1 MVSVVMVVGDH
12 VFSDGEEV
20 MVMMFMGSGCESGKL
35 GSGDK
40 SPSLVQCT
48 CSLVGKK
55 V

>member
-1 MVSVVMVVGDH
+1 
-12 VFSDGEEV
+12 
-20 MVMMFMGSGCESGKL
+20 MGVRVWAGGFEKGNCGGNNGGIGGGKL